1 MTRPRR
7 PFVAGN
13 WKMNLDRAAA
23 VALAQAIRAH
33 AARRGEVD
41 VALIPPFVYLEAV
54 RAVVA
59 GSNVRLGAQNMCDQP
74 AGAFTGEISGAMLRD
89 LGCDLVVLGHS
100 ERRHVFGE
108 TDALVSRK
116 VRAAL
121 GAGLA
126 VILCVG
132 ETQAERGAR
141 RTEDV
146 VRRQLEEGL
155 KGVAREDLA
164 RVTLAYEPVWA
175 IGTGV
180 NATPEQAGE
189 VHAYLRGLVA
199 GMFGD
204 GAADALRIQYGGS
217 VSPTNIQQLMA
228 VDGVDGVLVGG
239 ASLKAESFQALI
251 DQAR

>member
-1 MTRPRR
+1 
-7 PFVAGN
+7 
-13 WKMNLDRAAA
+13 
-23 VALAQAIRAH
+23 
-33 AARRGEVD
+33 
-41 VALIPPFVYLEAV
+41 
-54 RAVVA
+54 
-59 GSNVRLGAQNMCDQP
+59 
-74 AGAFTGEISGAMLRD
+74 
-89 LGCDLVVLGHS
+89 
-100 ERRHVFGE
+100 VFGE